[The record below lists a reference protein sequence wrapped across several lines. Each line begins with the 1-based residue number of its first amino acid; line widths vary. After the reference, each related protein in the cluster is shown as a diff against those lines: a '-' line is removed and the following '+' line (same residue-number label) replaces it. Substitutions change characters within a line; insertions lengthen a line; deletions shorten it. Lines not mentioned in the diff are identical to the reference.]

1 VVDSATAGDSMRIED
16 FRYALRFEN
25 IEGTPREIRLGR
37 RDLGRMLVIDR
48 SAGSVGDSTVD
59 ELPRLL
65 DPGDVLVLN
74 NSKRIPGVL
83 RGRSA
88 RGGQVELRF
97 VDLDEDDRGGLCA
110 IFPMHDIDAG
120 SVVTL
125 RDGAQCVV
133 AATGLTRHRL
143 ARIQVKDDSLR
154 ELLKSQGRPIPGFF
168 YENHWTCEHLN
179 PYYATEEGT
188 VESPL
193 AGLHFTP
200 TLIERLERRG
210 VEVRFV
216 TLHSVGSW
224 LPFLEE
230 DVEEH
235 EMWPEAYAV
244 PASTAEAVNRAR
256 DRGARVCA
264 CGSTSLRALES
275 AARPDGEVQPGRGR
289 TSLYITPGYDFKVV
303 GAYFT
308 NFHQYQT
315 SLVVLDA
322 AFGGRELV
330 LESYEEASR
339 RGYSF
344 FEFGDAVLFV

>member
-1 VVDSATAGDSMRIED
+1 MADAPLQIED
-16 FRYALRFEN
+16 LRYGLLLEN
-25 IEGTPREIRLGR
+25 LEGTPREIRLGR
-37 RDLGRMLVIDR
+37 RDRARLLLIDR
-48 SAGSVGDSTVD
+48 RTGSVGDASVD
-59 ELPRLL
+59 DLPHLL

-83 RGRSA
+83 KGRTA

-97 VDLDEDDRGGLCA
+97 VDLDEDDGGGLCA
-110 IFPMHDIDAG
+110 IFPMHDVEPG
-120 SVVTL
+120 SAIAL
-125 RDGAQCVV
+125 RDGARCLVTE
-133 AATGLTRHRL
+133 TGLTAHRL
-143 ARIQVKDDSLR
+143 SRVQVAEGSLR
-154 ELLKSQGRPIPGFF
+154 GLLKAQGRPIPGFF

-200 TLIERLERRG
+200 ELVERLERAG

-224 LPFLEE
+224 LPFLEQRV
-230 DVEEH
+230 DEH

-244 PASTAEAVNRAR
+244 PEATADAVNRAR
-256 DRGARVCA
+256 ERGARVCA

-275 AARPDGEVQPGRGR
+275 AVGPDGQVQAGSGR
-289 TSLYITPGYDFKVV
+289 TRLYITPGYEFKVV

-315 SLVVLDA
+315 SLIVLDA
-322 AFGGRELV
+322 AFGGGADLV
-330 LESYEEASR
+330 LEAYEEAVR

-344 FEFGDAVLFV
+344 FEFGDAVLFA